1 MDKRFDKHRN
11 RLLVL
16 AIFELIGTVVPLCY
30 VLFSLYRGDMRGF
43 GYFERILVIIA
54 FVCVLRIFFLGRVW
68 LSHNIADDGVP
79 DDSIPIDKSSEF
91 IHKGD

>member
-30 VLFSLYRGDMRGF
+30 VLFSLYRGDWRGF

-68 LSHNIADDGVP
+68 LSHNIADNGAP
-79 DDSIPIDKSSEF
+79 DDSTSANEYSE
-91 IHKGD
+91 G